1 MNKKRHYVRLG
12 VGLTALGI
20 CLLVRANPFFWD
32 TVQLGAMQG
41 DWFFQQGFSTFLLP
55 DRIDSGH
62 IPAFGWYLAGLWKVF
77 GQSLLVSHLAM
88 VPWVA
93 LVLGQILRLSSR
105 VGKQYASLSVLLFL
119 ADPVLC
125 SQLTMISPDVVLAGA
140 FLLAVNSILNH
151 QKGWLAISILLLGLV
166 SLRGMLVGVGLFLW
180 QVYRLRITPASISAK
195 ALVTTLLPYLG
206 GGLVALA
213 YLAFHFEQKGWVIV
227 HEDSP
232 WASSFAVGGI
242 ATGVKQLA
250 ILGWRM
256 LDYGRVFLLL
266 ILLLAWRRSGWR
278 WDNQVRDNVALIVIL
293 GIVLGIPGIL
303 SPGLAQHRYLLP
315 LFLSITWL
323 ATVLL
328 RSAVPKSWRAAFFT
342 IGIIGLLNGNCWIY
356 PNNVAQGWDAT
367 LAHQFY
373 FEGRKNCK
381 NFLSEENINTNEVGT
396 VFPEVGPLHYRELN
410 GIAAGFAPLD
420 LAHQRYVY
428 YSNVMND
435 FSDGQLAALAHD
447 WRIIF
452 DYQKGG
458 VIVRVYEQTTRPL
471 EQ

>member
-1 MNKKRHYVRLG
+1 VNKKTRYVHLG
-12 VGLTALGI
+12 VGLTALGL

-41 DWFFQQGFSTFLLP
+41 DWFFQQDFSTLLLP
-55 DRIDSGH
+55 DQIDSGH

-93 LVLGQILRLSSR
+93 LVLWQIFRLNSHANTT
-105 VGKQYASLSVLLFL
+105 YASLPVLLFL

-140 FLLAVNSILNH
+140 FLLGLNSILSH
-151 QKGWLAISILLLGLV
+151 QKGWLAISILLLGLI
-166 SLRGMLVGVGLFLW
+166 SLRGMLVGVGLFIW
-180 QVYRLRITPASISAK
+180 QIYRLRLASAPFSAK
-195 ALVTTLLPYLG
+195 MLATTLLPYLG

-213 YLAFHFEQKGWVIV
+213 YLVFHFKQKGWVVV
-227 HEDSP
+227 HADSP
-232 WASSFAVGGI
+232 WATSFAVGGI
-242 ATGVKQLA
+242 TAWVKQIA
-250 ILGWRM
+250 ILGWRL

-266 ILLLAWRRSGWR
+266 VLVLAWRRSGWR
-278 WDNQVRDNVALIVIL
+278 WDNQIRNQCALVVIL
-293 GIVLGIPGIL
+293 GVVLGVPGIL

-323 ATVLL
+323 TTTLL
-328 RSAVPKSWRAAFFT
+328 HSAAPRSWRAAFYAV
-342 IGIIGLLNGNCWIY
+342 GIVGLLSGNCWIY
-356 PNNVAQGWDAT
+356 PGDVAQGWDAT

-373 FEGRKNCK
+373 FEGRNNCK
-381 NFLSEENINTNEVGT
+381 KFLSEENIILAEVGT
-396 VFPEVGPLHYRELN
+396 VFPEVGPLHYRDLN

-420 LAHQRYVY
+420 IARQRYVY

-435 FSDGQLAALAHD
+435 FSDGQLTDFARH

-458 VIVRVYEQTTRPL
+458 VIVRVYEQDILPL
-471 EQ
+471 K